1 MSSQLPR
8 LRKIIMEKYIYS
20 VVGLEASNFVPEISV
35 EGTRNTFP
43 LPRTWMYNVSLP
55 ERKIL
60 SRQV

>member
-1 MSSQLPR
+1 
-8 LRKIIMEKYIYS
+8 MEKYIYS